1 MTGLGAVRRRR
12 WVAASLLLAVAA
24 SAQPVFGQDGRVT
37 GVSRAPFARV
47 ADVLEKAIA
56 DEKMALVCH
65 ANAQSGAAARGMSIK
80 GNQVLMVF
88 RNDFAVR
95 LLAADAAA
103 GFEAPIRIYL
113 YENADG
119 TTTVSYLPPSV
130 IFAPYRHEG
139 VQAVARELDP
149 VFKRIVDRALAT
161 R

>member
-1 MTGLGAVRRRR
+1 MPVQRFRWAAAWGLFAFAI
-12 WVAASLLLAVAA
+12 W
-24 SAQPVFGQDGRVT
+24 AQPAVGQEGRVT

-47 ADVLEKAIA
+47 AAALEKAIA

-65 ANAQSGAAARGMSIK
+65 ANAQSGAAARGVSIK

-95 LLAADAAA
+95 LLGADPAA
-103 GFEAPIRIYL
+103 GFEAPMRIYL

-119 TTTVSYLPPSV
+119 TATVSYRSPSV
-130 IFAPYRHEG
+130 IFAPYRHED

-149 VFKRIVDRALAT
+149 VFKRIVDRALVT